1 MIHHGTVVYNHA
13 VGYMQKDKVVF
24 TSMIITNITT
34 YQSYQ
39 EDKLHSC
46 YLSLKEKS
54 QQENTKKRKKNKR
67 KK

>member
-1 MIHHGTVVYNHA
+1 MIHHGIVYNHD